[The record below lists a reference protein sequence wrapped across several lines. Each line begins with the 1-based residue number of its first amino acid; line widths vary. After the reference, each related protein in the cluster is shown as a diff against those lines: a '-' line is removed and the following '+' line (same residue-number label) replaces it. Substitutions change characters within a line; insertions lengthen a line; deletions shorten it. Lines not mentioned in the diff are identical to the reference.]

1 MTLLEKRKEINRN
14 SARRIRRR
22 RVEET
27 DDLRRQ
33 VRGCHGSLNAAWQPS
48 PLGCLTARVER
59 AVRFRPRQQMLCRTA
74 SGVAEAML
82 RCVQVAALRRENGM
96 LLGYATALRQDKR
109 EMEICNALLAAEN
122 LRLTARLQSQTRL
135 ALGSEQ

>member
-1 MTLLEKRKEINRN
+1 
-14 SARRIRRR
+14 
-22 RVEET
+22 
-27 DDLRRQ
+27 
-33 VRGCHGSLNAAWQPS
+33 
-48 PLGCLTARVER
+48 
-59 AVRFRPRQQMLCRTA
+59 MLCRTA

-82 RCVQVAALRRENGM
+82 CCVQVVALRRENGM

-122 LRLTARLQSQTRL
+122 LRLTARLQSQTML